1 MKFFS
6 SEEIIES
13 ATDAQRKYSDPNFTS
28 QINYL
33 CKDYFAKI
41 KTEIVKNKK
50 KLLKEAVED
59 HQLELIS
66 QKNQIETAFVTFER
80 KIKDFK
86 EGSFYPDKDE
96 EIRKYKCWLG
106 FAALEEKDYRKNYI
120 PEDIVNKKNEK
131 QKEIESLDKE
141 QLNLEDKLLLLKKGE
156 ILTEDNSDETSLES
170 INKRLREI
178 YFKKINLKKA
188 FKNLVEL
195 GNEKIIE
202 NSKKKSHLEQTIK
215 KFEEENDLYFPEIS
229 EVISE
234 YKLEYEFEY
243 SHVVPSSKLSFITE
257 KLEFLEKH
265 FLELKTNG
273 ELKKSIVKLSLDKE
287 KSRLDDDFRKI
298 KFEMKKNADHL
309 AIIESNDNKQLKRI
323 YDEYFYDEYEENL
336 LVNENDL
343 ALWESELIKRKSI
356 INNKQISEILHFT
369 PLKHLSSILEYGVL
383 SNEEISKK
391 NLTSFQVD
399 ENRFDARPNFICTS
413 VSFPN
418 SSLLRM
424 KQYKY
429 GPFIIISISP
439 EILLTNVCLFA
450 KSNAAT
456 TWYKKPSKYDS
467 FPMLNKNESFLDM
480 FSRDDIRD
488 KNRIP
493 KNFATDLQAEVL
505 IYKKIPREFIK
516 KIYCQSEEIK
526 LNLLKELPDLK
537 ERESDFISINPKIFE
552 RRIDQDYW
560 ESNKNLIKIE
570 DETYEN
576 HDQWIEP
583 SDLELGEDEIPW

>member
-131 QKEIESLDKE
+131 QKEIENLDKE

>member
-131 QKEIESLDKE
+131 QQEIENLDKE

-156 ILTEDNSDETSLES
+156 ILTEDNSDKTSLES

-243 SHVVPSSKLSFITE
+243 SHVAPSSKLSFITE

-369 PLKHLSSILEYGVL
+369 PLIHLSSILEYGVL

-429 GPFIIISISP
+429 GTFIIISISP

>member
-33 CKDYFAKI
+33 CKNYFAKI

-50 KLLKEAVED
+50 KLLKEAIED

-86 EGSFYPDKDE
+86 EGSFYPNKDE

-156 ILTEDNSDETSLES
+156 ILTEDISDEINLES

-243 SHVVPSSKLSFITE
+243 SHVVPSSKLSFISQ
-257 KLEFLEKH
+257 KLGFLEKH

-273 ELKKSIVKLSLDKE
+273 ELKRSIVKSSLDKE
-287 KSRLDDDFRKI
+287 KSRLDDDFREI

-309 AIIESNDNKQLKRI
+309 AIIEGNDNKQIKRI
-323 YDEYFYDEYEENL
+323 YDEYFYDEYEGDL

-343 ALWESELIKRKSI
+343 ALWEGELNKRKSI

-369 PLKHLSSILEYGVL
+369 PLKHLSSILEYGIL

-399 ENRFDARPNFICTS
+399 ENRFDARQNFICTS
-413 VSFPN
+413 VSYPN

-493 KNFATDLQAEVL
+493 KNFTTDLQAEVL

-516 KIYCQSEEIK
+516 KIYCESEEIK

-537 ERESDFISINPKIFE
+537 ERESDFISINPKVFE

-570 DETYEN
+570 DETFEN

-583 SDLELGEDEIPW
+583 ADLGLGEDEIPW

>member
-33 CKDYFAKI
+33 CKDYFVKI

-131 QKEIESLDKE
+131 QKEIENLDKE

-156 ILTEDNSDETSLES
+156 ILTEDNSDKTSLES

-243 SHVVPSSKLSFITE
+243 SHVAPSSKLSFITE

-356 INNKQISEILHFT
+356 INNRQISEILHFT

-429 GPFIIISISP
+429 GTFIIISISP

-493 KNFATDLQAEVL
+493 KNFATDLQAEIL

>member
-50 KLLKEAVED
+50 KLLKEAIED

-80 KIKDFK
+80 KIKDFT
-86 EGSFYPDKDE
+86 EGSFYPNKDE

-156 ILTEDNSDETSLES
+156 ILTEDNSDEISLES

-178 YFKKINLKKA
+178 YFKKIDLKKA

-243 SHVVPSSKLSFITE
+243 SHVVPSSKLSFISE
-257 KLEFLEKH
+257 KLDFLEKH

-273 ELKKSIVKLSLDKE
+273 ELKRSIVKSSLDKE
-287 KSRLDDDFRKI
+287 KSRLDDDFREI
-298 KFEMKKNADHL
+298 KFEIKKNADHL
-309 AIIESNDNKQLKRI
+309 AIIEGNDNNQIKRI
-323 YDEYFYDEYEENL
+323 YDEYFYDEYEGDL

-343 ALWESELIKRKSI
+343 ALWEGELNKRKSI

-413 VSFPN
+413 VSYPN

-493 KNFATDLQAEVL
+493 KNFTTDLQAEVL

-516 KIYCQSEEIK
+516 KIYCESEEIK
-526 LNLLKELPDLK
+526 LNLLEELPDLK
-537 ERESDFISINPKIFE
+537 ERESDFISINPKVFE

-570 DETYEN
+570 DETFEN

-583 SDLELGEDEIPW
+583 SDLGLGEDEIPW

>member
-131 QKEIESLDKE
+131 QQEIENLDKE

-156 ILTEDNSDETSLES
+156 ILTEDNSDKTSLES

-243 SHVVPSSKLSFITE
+243 SHVAPSSKLSFITE

-429 GPFIIISISP
+429 GTFIIISISP

>member
-28 QINYL
+28 QINFL
-33 CKDYFAKI
+33 CKDYFSKI
-41 KTEIVKNKK
+41 KKEIVKNKK
-50 KLLKEAVED
+50 KLLKEAIED
-59 HQLELIS
+59 HQLELVS
-66 QKNQIETAFVTFER
+66 QKNQIETAFVTLER

-86 EGSFYPDKDE
+86 EGSFYPNKDE

-131 QKEIESLDKE
+131 QKEIENLDKE

-156 ILTEDNSDETSLES
+156 ILTKDNSDETSLES